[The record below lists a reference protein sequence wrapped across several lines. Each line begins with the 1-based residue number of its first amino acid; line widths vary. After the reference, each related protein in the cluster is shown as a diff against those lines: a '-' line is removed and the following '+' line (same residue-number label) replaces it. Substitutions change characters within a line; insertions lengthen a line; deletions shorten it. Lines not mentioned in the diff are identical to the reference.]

1 MLSYTASPQRRK
13 RPMPTQR
20 RRAPV
25 QLYLQFLEIPV
36 PDTYVWERL
45 NPEQQAVVV
54 ETLVRLMVKA
64 AVLDPKED
72 DHD

>member
-1 MLSYTASPQRRK
+1 MLSYAAPPCRRK
-13 RPMPTQR
+13 PPIPTQR

-36 PDTYVWERL
+36 PDTCVWERL
-45 NPEQQAVVV
+45 SPEQRTLVV
-54 ETLVRLMVKA
+54 ETLMRLMIKA
-64 AVLDPKED
+64 AVPDRKEN